1 MGASRAQ
8 MKKTLV
14 PRLGHAAG
22 LLLVVVCGLFSGCA
36 DSTDG
41 SLVRAQADAAA
52 PNMSSSPH
60 EVASKFSGVTPSSN
74 NPHSSYEPSSYIG
87 STACGSCHAEAYKSW
102 QGSHHQL
109 AMAEPSAKTVV
120 GDFADRTH
128 VAGSVTSK
136 FLSQNGV
143 YSVITEGAENKLT
156 EYAVRYTFGIS
167 PLQQYLVD
175 VGGGRFQAL
184 PLVWDARG
192 ADVESSN
199 SRPNSRPNS
208 KQSWYH
214 LAPQSAGAADD
225 PTHWTRGGQNWNHM
239 CADCH
244 STAVTK
250 GYDAATDTF
259 DTQFA
264 EISVGCEACH
274 GPGSSHRDSPT
285 QPYPMLSSASSA
297 AIAEQNT
304 CATCHSRRAQL
315 AEGFTPQQAFLD
327 YYQPAF
333 LEQGLY
339 HPDGQILDEVYVYGS
354 FAQSKMHAQGVTC
367 SNCHDAHSAQLKL
380 QGNAL
385 CTQCHNPA
393 GREEFPTLTK
403 ALYDSPSHHF
413 HNAVEGVSNNGAAC
427 VDCHMTSQTYMGIDE
442 RHDHSFRIPRPDLSE
457 KIGVP
462 NACAGCHE
470 EGQGPNVNRW
480 AAKVIAEHFNHAEK
494 PPKPEHFGEALFAA
508 RRGKKTAEA
517 GLVNVAVDSQMP
529 GIVRGTALSLLDGY
543 SRTSGSRAIEQ
554 GLKSADPLVRMGAIR
569 GSGRWPGQRQWRA
582 LKPLLNDPLLA
593 IRMEAVA
600 ALADLYPALPPQE
613 RAVLHT
619 SIQAY
624 IEVQQVSADRAE
636 SLSNIATMHLH
647 MGNVVAAERALKRAL
662 KLNPQW
668 VPALINLADIYRA
681 TGRDEQAAGLLDTAL
696 ELTPYAPDV
705 LLAKALWLVRQGD
718 RVRAIGLLAKGYDA
732 QSTSS
737 LNYIYA
743 VALHSNGDTD
753 KALAIVD
760 AAIDAGLS
768 ASQLVQ
774 LGLSITSETAD
785 LDRARR
791 YQAYISR

>member
-1 MGASRAQ
+1 MQ
-8 MKKTLV
+8 NTLMQRSLTK
-14 PRLGHAAG
+14 RLWRRR
-22 LLLVVVCGLFSGCA
+22 LLLGRCGFALVCLLFLGCVDQSSDPDPALVQAA
-36 DSTDG
+36 DPH
-41 SLVRAQADAAA
+41 DAASITA
-52 PNMSSSPH
+52 PRKF
-60 EVASKFSGVTPSSN
+60 ALSKHVGI
-74 NPHSSYEPSSYIG
+74 NPQGALERYIG
-87 STACGSCHAEAYKSW
+87 SETCGGCHTQAYTSW
-102 QGSHHQL
+102 LGSHHQL
-109 AMAEPSAKTVV
+109 AMAEPTAKTVI
-120 GDFADRTH
+120 GDFADQTH

-136 FLSQNGV
+136 FLNQNGV
-143 YSVITEGAENKLT
+143 YSVVTDGAENKLT

-175 VGGGRFQAL
+175 VGSGRLQAL

-192 ADVESSN
+192 ADVQSLN
-199 SRPNSRPNS
+199 PNSSPN
-208 KQSWYH
+208 QRWYH
-214 LAPQSAGAADD
+214 LAPQSAGAADA

-259 DTQFA
+259 NTQFA

-285 QPYPMLSSASSA
+285 QPYPMRSSENSA
-297 AIAEQNT
+297 ALAEQNT

-327 YYQPAF
+327 HYQPAF

-367 SNCHDAHSAQLKL
+367 SNCHDAHSAQLKF
-380 QGNAL
+380 QGDAL

-413 HNAVEGVSNNGAAC
+413 HNAVKSVANSGAAC

-470 EGQGPNVNRW
+470 VEQGPNVNRW
-480 AAKVIAEHFNHAEK
+480 AAEVIADHFKHAQK

-508 RRGKKTAEA
+508 RRGQKTAET
-517 GLVNVAVDSQMP
+517 GLVAVAVDSQMP
-529 GIVRGTALSLLDGY
+529 GIVRGTALSLLGGY
-543 SRTSGSRAIEQ
+543 ALTSGSRAIEV

-569 GSGRWPGQRQWRA
+569 GSERWPGQRQWRA
-582 LKPLLNDPLLA
+582 LKPLLDDPLLA
-593 IRMEAVA
+593 VRLEVVA
-600 ALADLYPALPPQE
+600 ALADLYPALPPPEQ
-613 RAVLHT
+613 AVLKD
-619 SIQAY
+619 SIEAY
-624 IEVQQVSADRAE
+624 IDVQLVSADRAE
-636 SLSNIATMHLH
+636 SLSNIASMYLS
-647 MGNVVAAERALKRAL
+647 MGDMVRAERTLKRAL
-662 KLNPQW
+662 KLNAQW

-681 TGRDEQAAGLLDTAL
+681 TGRDEQGVTLLDTAL
-696 ELTPYAPDV
+696 ELTPSAPDV
-705 LLAKALWLVRQGD
+705 LLAKALWWVRQGD
-718 RVRAIGLLAKGYDA
+718 RTRAIGLLAQGYNA
-732 QSTSS
+732 QSVSS

-743 VALHSNGDTD
+743 VALHSNGDTA
-753 KALAIVD
+753 KALAVVD

-768 ASQLVQ
+768 ANQLVQ
-774 LGLSITSETAD
+774 LGLSITRETAD
-785 LDRARR
+785 LERARR
-791 YQAYISR
+791 YQVYISR

>member
-1 MGASRAQ
+1 MQRSLTKRLWRRRLVSLGRCGFAFVWLLFLGCVDQSSDPDLASVQTAHPHDAGASTAPPKIAFPKQ
-8 MKKTLV
+8 
-14 PRLGHAAG
+14 
-22 LLLVVVCGLFSGCA
+22 SGIHPK
-36 DSTDG
+36 STPDG
-41 SLVRAQADAAA
+41 
-52 PNMSSSPH
+52 
-60 EVASKFSGVTPSSN
+60 
-74 NPHSSYEPSSYIG
+74 YIG
-87 STACGSCHAEAYKSW
+87 SEHCGGCHTQAYTSW

-109 AMAEPSAKTVV
+109 AMTQPSAKTVI
-120 GDFADRTH
+120 GDFADQTY
-128 VAGSVTSK
+128 VAGSVTSR
-136 FLSQNGV
+136 FLNRDGV
-143 YSVITEGAENKLT
+143 YSVVTDGVENKLT

-175 VGGGRFQAL
+175 IGNGRLQAL

-192 ADVESSN
+192 ADVQGST
-199 SRPNSRPNS
+199 PNSHPHPNS
-208 KQSWYH
+208 SPDQRWYH

-225 PTHWTRGGQNWNHM
+225 PTHWTKGGQNWNHM

-259 DTQFA
+259 NTQFA

-285 QPYPMLSSASSA
+285 QPYPMLSSATSA
-297 AIAEQNT
+297 GVAEQNT

-315 AEGFTPQQAFLD
+315 AEGFTPQQMFLD
-327 YYQPAF
+327 YYQPSL

-367 SNCHDAHSAQLKL
+367 SNCHDAHSAQLKF

-393 GREEFPTLTK
+393 GRKEFPTLTK

-413 HNAVEGVSNNGAAC
+413 HNVANSVASSVANSGAAC

-470 EGQGPNVNRW
+470 VEQGPNVNRW
-480 AAKVIAEHFNHAEK
+480 AAEVIADHFNHAQK
-494 PPKPEHFGEALFAA
+494 SPKSQHFGEALFAA
-508 RRGKKTAEA
+508 RRGQKTAET
-517 GLVNVAVDSQMP
+517 GLVNVATDSQVP
-529 GIVRGTALSLLDGY
+529 GIVRGTALSLLGGY
-543 SRTSGSRAIEQ
+543 ALTSGSRALEE

-569 GSGRWPGQRQWRA
+569 GSERWPGQRQWRA
-582 LKPLLNDPLLA
+582 LKPLLDDPLLA
-593 IRMEAVA
+593 VRLEVVA
-600 ALADLYPALPPQE
+600 AVADLYPVLPPPEQTE
-613 RAVLHT
+613 LKGF
-619 SIQAY
+619 IQAY
-624 IEVQQVSADRAE
+624 IDVQLVSADRAE
-636 SLSNIATMHLH
+636 SLSNVASMYLH
-647 MGNVVAAERALKRAL
+647 MGDIGRAERTLQRAL
-662 KLNPQW
+662 KLNAQW

-681 TGRDEQAAGLLDTAL
+681 TGRDEQGGTLLDSAL
-696 ELTPYAPDV
+696 ELTPNAPDV
-705 LLAKALWLVRQGD
+705 LLAKALWWVRQGD
-718 RVRAIGLLAKGYDA
+718 RARAIGLLAQGYDA
-732 QSTSS
+732 QSVSS

-743 VALHSNGDTD
+743 VALHSNGDTEN
-753 KALAIVD
+753 ALAVVD

-768 ASQLVQ
+768 ANQLVQ
-774 LGLSITSETAD
+774 LGLSITRETAD
-785 LDRARR
+785 LERAQR